1 MATITKIKKNNDD
14 LNMTIQNVDVS
25 FVNAIRRLILSD
37 VETVSFNTDEYLN
50 SDLKIIT
57 NTTPLHNEF
66 ILHRFGL
73 VPVNIGD
80 IESFDSSKYKFI
92 LNKENKSNEIIN
104 VTTEDFEVYD
114 TFTNEKLDT
123 TDFFK
128 KDSITGEYIL
138 ILKLKPN
145 QVTGNGEKIH
155 VEGKCSKSSGRKN
168 ARFSPVSVSLYTY
181 THDPEKFKMAVQE
194 KQLKTTQEITQFKIE
209 EGERYFKT
217 DSNDEPNSF
226 DFKIES
232 VGIIP
237 PNEIFKYALTILAK
251 KLLTFRNNVN
261 NIIVENDVNDEMK
274 IYDSVEKMKGF
285 TIEVDGESH
294 TLGNLLQAYLSLD
307 NRVQFVAYKNP
318 HPLINKIELK
328 LKIVNHEMTL
338 LNEIIKKTVDD
349 LIEIIN
355 EFTKIVN
362 TKAK

>member
-1 MATITKIKKNNDD
+1 MATITQIKKTKDD

-37 VETVSFNTDEYLN
+37 VETIGFNTDEYLN

-66 ILHRFGL
+66 ILHRLGL
-73 VPVNIGD
+73 IPVNIGD
-80 IESFDSSKYKFI
+80 IESFDSSKYRFS

-104 VTTEDFEVYD
+104 VTTGDFDVYD
-114 TFTNEKLDT
+114 AITDKKLDN

-155 VEGKCSKSSGRKN
+155 IEGKCSKSSGRKN

-181 THDPEKFKMAVQE
+181 TPDPEKLKKAIQE
-194 KQLKTTQEITQFKIE
+194 KQLKTQQEITQFKIE
-209 EGERYFKT
+209 QGERYFKT

-251 KLLTFRNNVN
+251 KLLNFRNNVN

-274 IYDSVEKMKGF
+274 IYESLDKMKGF
-285 TIEVDGESH
+285 TIEVEGESH
-294 TLGNLLQAYLSLD
+294 TLGNLLQGYLSLD
-307 NRVQFVAYKNP
+307 NKVQFVAYKNP

-328 LKIVNHEMTL
+328 LKIVNHELSL
-338 LNEIIKKTVDD
+338 LNEIIKKTVDN